1 MSKITTHILD
11 TTKGKPAEGV
21 TIILYGG
28 ENDARLNNEVGQEWT
43 ELARGKTNTDG
54 RIADML
60 DKDDPL
66 HYGIYKMRFET
77 KDYFDKSQVKTF
89 YPYVEIIFEI
99 DAAQHYHIPLLLSP
113 FGYSTYRGS

>member
-1 MSKITTHILD
+1 MSQVTTHILD

-28 ENDARLNNEVGQEWT
+28 ENDEWT
-43 ELARGKTNTDG
+43 ELARGITNTDG
-54 RIADML
+54 RIADL
-60 DKDDPL
+60 LNKDDRL
-66 HYGIYKMRFET
+66 HFGIYKMRFET
-77 KDYFDKSQVKTF
+77 KDYFDKNQVKTF

-99 DAAQHYHIPLLLSP
+99 EADQHYHVPLLLNP